1 MNEPRISSLEKDV
14 EILKVTINP
23 LLEKMDKNT
32 EATINLTSKVGFMLE
47 KFDKVEENQ
56 KDQEDRLI
64 DLEKKDYAAQS
75 GRDLIRHFKFAL
87 HFTSYSFAWCI
98 RYKSWRSTRW
108 GHWPIIN
115 RTYLAH
121 QSHFYLSLVNYF

>member
-87 HFTSYSFAWCI
+87 ITLLCGGIISGIVFVIGLYSERA
-98 RYKSWRSTRW
+98 
-108 GHWPIIN
+108 
-115 RTYLAH
+115 
-121 QSHFYLSLVNYF
+121 